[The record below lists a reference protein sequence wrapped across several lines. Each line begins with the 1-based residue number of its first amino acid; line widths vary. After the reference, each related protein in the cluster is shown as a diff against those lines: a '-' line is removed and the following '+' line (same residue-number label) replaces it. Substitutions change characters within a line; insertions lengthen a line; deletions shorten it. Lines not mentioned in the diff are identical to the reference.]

1 MLKFVVLFCSNS
13 SSTVGVT
20 ISKYLLSTFCTV
32 MRSISFEDTAVFGLV
47 AIVKRH
53 GMSFIMEANFASSF
67 MAKSCRTSENH
78 MVLCPTSA
86 LKVLD
91 IVTNLQSVSS
101 ALRRG
106 LGWVD
111 LDFGVPLSAHL
122 HCLSWAARQHNMVE
136 LEYPSHVSTQSM
148 SQNRWH
154 TLYMC
159 YLQLAKDYCTLEKR
173 CPHQDCETGLA
184 RLQILAHFL
193 CKWDCISWSVLL
205 CQRNSY
211 HILPAYR
218 GCQQQPH
225 DCGLWCDQK
234 EVENVTGWLLIPVFF
249 SLWSC
254 SPLLIA
260 QFDCSVWKSFSR
272 YPISG
277 VACEK
282 ASHTIN

>member
-20 ISKYLLSTFCTV
+20 ISKYFLSTFCTV

-136 LEYPSHVSTQSM
+136 LEYPSQPK
-148 SQNRWH
+148 
-154 TLYMC
+154 
-159 YLQLAKDYCTLEKR
+159 A
-173 CPHQDCETGLA
+173 PA
-184 RLQILAHFL
+184 PQI
-193 CKWDCISWSVLL
+193 
-205 CQRNSY
+205 
-211 HILPAYR
+211 
-218 GCQQQPH
+218 
-225 DCGLWCDQK
+225 
-234 EVENVTGWLLIPVFF
+234 
-249 SLWSC
+249 
-254 SPLLIA
+254 
-260 QFDCSVWKSFSR
+260 
-272 YPISG
+272 
-277 VACEK
+277 
-282 ASHTIN
+282 